1 MLILNLR
8 SVFVVCL
15 LGQDDSYLKGALKS
29 FLVIKEIYN
38 KYTLAYPTLRHT
50 VTHTHTHSALK
61 GRGISHGLPR
71 ACLCCRECI
80 ATGNLTHHCTRGR
93 SASAATQCSQPLA
106 APNLLSDRKQHPTHS
121 PPTTVSVNYVDF
133 FSNHLHAS
141 IHLVELA
148 VNCHHPLRFQRSE

>member
-1 MLILNLR
+1 MFILNLR

-29 FLVIKEIYN
+29 FLVIKEICN
-38 KYTLAYPTLRHT
+38 LYTLAYTTLRHT
-50 VTHTHTHSALK
+50 VTHTFTNTHTHAHTNSALK

-121 PPTTVSVNYVDF
+121 HPTTVSVNYVDF
-133 FSNHLHAS
+133 FQIIFMLQFISLNW
-141 IHLVELA
+141 
-148 VNCHHPLRFQRSE
+148 R